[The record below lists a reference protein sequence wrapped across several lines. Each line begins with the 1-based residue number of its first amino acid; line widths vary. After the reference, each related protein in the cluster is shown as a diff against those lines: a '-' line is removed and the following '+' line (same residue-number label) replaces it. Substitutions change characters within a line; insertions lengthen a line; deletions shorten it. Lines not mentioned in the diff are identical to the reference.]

1 MKLFIILS
9 TILCLVAG
17 VRRRFHCSFD
27 DDELRTRSRTR
38 NGRNWHDVFRWTG
51 GKVPYFFS
59 DKVIPEDKIFVR
71 EQMKTIEN
79 KTCVRFTEYS
89 ESTAP
94 EHHLKIDIEQQSC
107 QHRRFSAGVSSGWN
121 NVLFH
126 SSYQFADKWWCRGL
140 KYLSGG
146 VIHEL
151 FHALG
156 VMHTH
161 KRKDRDEHVLYN
173 KECLKYPEND
183 AQFTKQDFRWKKE
196 SEGIKYELNSIMHYD
211 CHTMGKPNC
220 NPLTPIDGTCNDVG
234 GDEATEMDWK
244 MVNQY
249 QCGNQQICSFQDSYW
264 QCRYYK
270 EWCSDSWVK
279 KNCPATCN
287 C

>member
-1 MKLFIILS
+1 MKMFIILS
-9 TILCLVAG
+9 TLICLVAG
-17 VRRRFHCSFD
+17 GRRFHCSFD
-27 DDELRTRSRTR
+27 DEELRTRSRTG
-38 NGRNWHDVFRWTG
+38 NGRNWHDVYRWEG
-51 GKVPYFFS
+51 GKVPYFFT

-94 EHHLKIDIEQQSC
+94 EHHLKINIEQQSC
-107 QHRRFSAGVSSGWN
+107 RHGRFSAGVRPEWN
-121 NVLFH
+121 SVLFH
-126 SSYQFADKWWCRGL
+126 SKYQFADRWWCRGW
-140 KYLSGG
+140 KFLSGG

-161 KRKDRDEHVLYN
+161 KRMDRDEHVLYN
-173 KECLKYPEND
+173 KDCLKYPEND

-196 SEGIKYELNSIMHYD
+196 SEGIKYELNSVMHYECD
-211 CHTMGKPNC
+211 TMGKRNC
-220 NPLTPIDGTCNDVG
+220 NPLTPVDGTSCNDVG

-249 QCGNQQICSFQDSYW
+249 QCQPTCSYQDHDW
-264 QCRYYK
+264 LCPIWIRYCSTNEYVK
-270 EWCSDSWVK
+270 E
-279 KNCPATCN
+279 NCQASCK

>member
-1 MKLFIILS
+1 M
-9 TILCLVAG
+9 
-17 VRRRFHCSFD
+17 D
-27 DDELRTRSRTR
+27 Y
-38 NGRNWHDVFRWTG
+38 GRNWNDVYRWKG
-51 GKVPYFFS
+51 GKVPYFFT

-79 KTCVRFTEYS
+79 KTCIRFTEYS

-94 EHHLKIDIEQQSC
+94 VHHLKIDIEQQSC
-107 QHRRFSAGVSSGWN
+107 SVGGSVRFSAGVKGQWN
-121 NVLFH
+121 NVLFR
-126 SSYQFADKWWCRGL
+126 SRYQFADKWWCSGY
-140 KYLSGG
+140 KFLSGG

-161 KRKDRDEHVLYN
+161 KRKDRDDYVIYN

-183 AQFTKQDFRWKKE
+183 AQFTKQDFRWEKE
-196 SEGIKYELNSIMHYD
+196 SEGIEYELNSIMHYECD
-211 CHTMGKPNC
+211 TMGKPNC
-220 NPLTPIDGTCNDVG
+220 NPLTPIDDGTSCDDVG

-249 QCGNQQICSFQDSYW
+249 QCGDQQICNLQDKYRNCPYW
-264 QCRYYK
+264 
-270 EWCSDSWVK
+270 EDWCLDDYWVQR
-279 KNCPATCN
+279 NCPATCY